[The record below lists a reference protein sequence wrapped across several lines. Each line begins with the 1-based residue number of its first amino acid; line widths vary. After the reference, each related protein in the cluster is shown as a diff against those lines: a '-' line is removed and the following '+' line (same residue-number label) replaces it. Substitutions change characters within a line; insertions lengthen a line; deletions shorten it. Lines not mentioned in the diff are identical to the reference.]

1 MITKSYLIKS
11 TDQIPLCKLFIRS
24 ACPSITPRCIT
35 RFRDARPVPFFI
47 LPIHFPADRTPS
59 TGRPDRS
66 FRSLTHLSSSFRSPL
81 LFPPYP
87 FIRGSS
93 LFSLS
98 LPFLLTAPFPPR
110 PRPSTLT
117 RQARLITMRE
127 FREFGRRS
135 DFCQNECSFP
145 LSPIL
150 PLLRSIYASLPKFPI
165 FLSNTNQS
173 KPLRF
178 YPTSRRTLSSMSCP
192 LCRYAPPP
200 LSPLLQV
207 ADLATV
213 AVWR

>member
-1 MITKSYLIKS
+1 M
-11 TDQIPLCKLFIRS
+11 RS
-24 ACPSITPRCIT
+24 ACPSITPRRLT

-59 TGRPDRS
+59 TGPHPPDRS

-135 DFCQNECSFP
+135 DFCPKCSFP
-145 LSPIL
+145 SPIL
-150 PLLRSIYASLPKFPI
+150 PLLRSIYASL
-165 FLSNTNQS
+165 QS
-173 KPLRF
+173 F
-178 YPTSRRTLSSMSCP
+178 
-192 LCRYAPPP
+192 RYFIQHK
-200 LSPLLQV
+200 SK
-207 ADLATV
+207 
-213 AVWR
+213 

>member
-1 MITKSYLIKS
+1 MKKNDYQILPDKTQIKFRFAHS
-11 TDQIPLCKLFIRS
+11 SSEVLALLSRRDALPDS
-24 ACPSITPRCIT
+24 AMLVPYPSSSSPSI
-35 RFRDARPVPFFI
+35 FRP
-47 LPIHFPADRTPS
+47 
-59 TGRPDRS
+59 TGPHPPDRS

-93 LFSLS
+93 LFPLS

-110 PRPSTLT
+110 PHPSTLT

-135 DFCQNECSFP
+135 DFCPKCSFP
-145 LSPIL
+145 LSNP
-150 PLLRSIYASLPKFPI
+150 PSPKEHLRLVTKLPI
-165 FLSNTNQS
+165 FYPTQI
-173 KPLRF
+173 KVLRF
-178 YPTSRRTLSSMSCP
+178 YPTSKRTLSSMSCP

-207 ADLATV
+207 AVLATV